1 MSAPENSKPSLRIPP
16 WLRVKLPCNHTF
28 SDTRA
33 LVEGLDLHTVCHSA
47 KCPNMF
53 ECFSRKTATFLILG
67 NTCTRNCAFCNI
79 GGGIIHAPDPEE
91 PARVGKAAAALGL
104 RHAVVTSVTRDD
116 LPDGGASFF
125 AAVIHAL
132 HRRLPE
138 AGVEV
143 LTPDFNGSGEAI
155 AAVLAAGPT
164 VFNHNIETVE
174 RLSNEIRTRATY
186 RKSLEV
192 LRLAAKAGNGI
203 PVKSG
208 IMLGL
213 GETDDEVV
221 ETLKDLR
228 LAGVSIVTIGQYL
241 PPSADHWPLDRFVTP
256 DEFARFGK
264 IAEELGFSAVASSP
278 LVRSSYHAGELQRKG
293 EAGS

>member
-79 GGGIIHAPDPEE
+79 GGGIILAPDPEE

-116 LPDGGASFF
+116 LPDGGSAHF
-125 AAVIHAL
+125 AATIRAIRDSGETCPTIEVLIPDFRGSCEAL
-132 HRRLPE
+132 QTVMDAEPHIINHNVETPPAHYSRIRPQADYQQSLELLRRVKE
-138 AGVEV
+138 AGRV
-143 LTPDFNGSGEAI
+143 S
-155 AAVLAAGPT
+155 
-164 VFNHNIETVE
+164 
-174 RLSNEIRTRATY
+174 
-186 RKSLEV
+186 
-192 LRLAAKAGNGI
+192 
-203 PVKSG
+203 KSG
-208 IMLGL
+208 LMVGL
-213 GETDDEVV
+213 GETDSEVLEAVDDLV
-221 ETLKDLR
+221 E
-228 LAGVSIVTIGQYL
+228 AGVQILTIGQYL
-241 PPSADHWPLDRFVTP
+241 RPSLRHLPVAEYVTP
-256 DEFARFGK
+256 EKFAWYKEQALARGLRYV
-264 IAEELGFSAVASSP
+264 ESGP
-278 LVRSSYHAGELQRKG
+278 MVRSSYMAEKAMRSCRTPK
-293 EAGS
+293 